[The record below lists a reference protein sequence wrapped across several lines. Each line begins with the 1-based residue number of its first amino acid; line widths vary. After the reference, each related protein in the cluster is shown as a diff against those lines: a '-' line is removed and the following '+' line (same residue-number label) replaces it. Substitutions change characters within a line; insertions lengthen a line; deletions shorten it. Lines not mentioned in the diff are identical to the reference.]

1 MSMSRLELL
10 VNDPNRGCFITIE
23 GQDGAGKSSN
33 IEAILSVLK
42 ERDIKCI
49 TTREPGGTELGE
61 VLRSLLLGSN
71 GTFTGNISDMSE
83 LLLVFAARAQ
93 HLEQVIVPA
102 LEQGTWVVCDRFT
115 DATFAYQGGG
125 RDMGAETIERL
136 QGLVQGSFTPDM
148 TVLLDV
154 PVQVGE
160 DRAGARSKPDR
171 FEVENIA
178 FKQKVRDAYLKLA
191 SDEPDRVKLVDANKN
206 LKTVKETVA
215 KLTNEFVSDRK
226 EH

>member
-1 MSMSRLELL
+1 MNLQRLESL
-10 VNDPNRGCFITIE
+10 VKDSDRGYFITIE

-33 IEAILSVLK
+33 IEAILNVLK
-42 ERDIKCI
+42 KHDINFV

-61 VLRSLLLGSN
+61 VLRGVLLGSN
-71 GTFTGNISDMSE
+71 STYTGSISDMSE

-93 HLEQVIVPA
+93 HLDQVIVPA

-125 RDMGAETIERL
+125 RDMGSETIERL
-136 QGLVQGSFTPDM
+136 QELVQGPLKPDM

-160 DRAGARSKPDR
+160 DRAGRAKQARP
-171 FEVENIA
+171 V
-178 FKQKVRDAYLKLA
+178 
-191 SDEPDRVKLVDANKN
+191 
-206 LKTVKETVA
+206 
-215 KLTNEFVSDRK
+215 
-226 EH
+226 

>member
-1 MSMSRLELL
+1 MNLQRLKSL
-10 VNDPNRGCFITIE
+10 VKDSDRGYFITIE

-33 IEAILSVLK
+33 IEAILNVLK
-42 ERDIKCI
+42 KHDINFV

-61 VLRSLLLGSN
+61 VLRGVLLGSN
-71 GTFTGNISDMSE
+71 STYTGSISDMSE

-93 HLEQVIVPA
+93 HLDQVIVPA

-125 RDMGAETIERL
+125 RDMGSETIERL
-136 QGLVQGSFTPDM
+136 QELVQGPLKPDM

-171 FEVENIA
+171 FELENIE

-191 SDEPDRVKLVDANKN
+191 NDEPNRVKLVNANN
-206 LKTVKETVA
+206 DLETVQGDVA
-215 KLTNEFVSDRK
+215 QLTHQFIADRT
-226 EH
+226 

>member
-1 MSMSRLELL
+1 MNLQRLESL
-10 VNDPNRGCFITIE
+10 VKDSDRGYFITIE

-33 IEAILSVLK
+33 IEAILNVLK
-42 ERDIKCI
+42 KHDINFV

-61 VLRSLLLGSN
+61 VLRGVLLGSN
-71 GTFTGNISDMSE
+71 STYTGSISDMSE

-93 HLEQVIVPA
+93 HLDQVIVPA

-115 DATFAYQGGG
+115 DATFAYQCGG
-125 RDMGAETIERL
+125 RDMGSETIERL
-136 QGLVQGSFTPDM
+136 QELVQGPLKPDM

-171 FEVENIA
+171 FELENIE

-191 SDEPDRVKLVDANKN
+191 NDEPNRVKLVNANN
-206 LKTVKETVA
+206 DLETVQGDVA
-215 KLTNEFVSDRK
+215 QLTHQFIADRT
-226 EH
+226 

>member
-1 MSMSRLELL
+1 MDSQRLELL
-10 VNDPNRGCFITIE
+10 VNDSSRGYFITIE

-33 IEAILSVLK
+33 IEAILNVLK
-42 ERDIKCI
+42 EHDIDFV

-61 VLRSLLLGSN
+61 VLRGLLLGSN
-71 GTFTGNISDMSE
+71 SAYKGSISDMSE

-125 RDMGAETIERL
+125 RDMGSETIERL
-136 QGLVQGSFTPDM
+136 QELVQGPIKPDM

-160 DRAGARSKPDR
+160 DRAGARSTPDR
-171 FEVENIA
+171 FELENIT
-178 FKQKVRDAYLKLA
+178 FKLKVRDAYLKLPN
-191 SDEPDRVKLVDANKN
+191 SEPNRVKLVNANNN
-206 LKTVKETVA
+206 LETVQNDVA
-215 KLTNEFVSDRK
+215 QLTHQFIADRV
-226 EH
+226 

>member
-1 MSMSRLELL
+1 MNLQRLESL
-10 VNDPNRGCFITIE
+10 VKDSDRGYFITIE

-33 IEAILSVLK
+33 IEAILNVLK
-42 ERDIKCI
+42 KHDINFV

-61 VLRSLLLGSN
+61 VLRGVLLGSN
-71 GTFTGNISDMSE
+71 STYTGSISDMSE

-93 HLEQVIVPA
+93 HLDQVIVPA

-125 RDMGAETIERL
+125 RDMGSETIERL
-136 QGLVQGSFTPDM
+136 QELVQGPLKPDM

-171 FEVENIA
+171 FELENIE

-191 SDEPDRVKLVDANKN
+191 NDEPNRVKLVNANN
-206 LKTVKETVA
+206 DLETVQGDVA
-215 KLTNEFVSDRK
+215 QLTHQFIADRT
-226 EH
+226 

>member
-1 MSMSRLELL
+1 MNLQRLESL
-10 VNDPNRGCFITIE
+10 VKDSDRGYFITIE

-33 IEAILSVLK
+33 IEAILNVLK
-42 ERDIKCI
+42 KHDINFV

-61 VLRSLLLGSN
+61 VLRGVLLGSN
-71 GTFTGNISDMSE
+71 STYTGSISDMSE

-93 HLEQVIVPA
+93 HLDQVIVPA

-125 RDMGAETIERL
+125 RNMGSETIERL
-136 QGLVQGSFTPDM
+136 QELVQGPLKPDM

-171 FEVENIA
+171 FELENIE

-191 SDEPDRVKLVDANKN
+191 NDEPNRVKLVNANN
-206 LKTVKETVA
+206 DLETVQGDVA
-215 KLTNEFVSDRK
+215 QLTHQFIADRT
-226 EH
+226 

>member
-1 MSMSRLELL
+1 MNLQRLESL
-10 VNDPNRGCFITIE
+10 VKDSDRGYFITIE

-33 IEAILSVLK
+33 IEAILNVLK
-42 ERDIKCI
+42 KHDINFV

-61 VLRSLLLGSN
+61 VLRGVLLGSN
-71 GTFTGNISDMSE
+71 STYTGSISDMSE

-93 HLEQVIVPA
+93 HLDQVIVPA
-102 LEQGTWVVCDRFT
+102 LEQGTLVVCDRFT

-125 RDMGAETIERL
+125 RDMGSETIERL
-136 QGLVQGSFTPDM
+136 QELVQGPLKPDM

-171 FEVENIA
+171 FELENIE

-191 SDEPDRVKLVDANKN
+191 NDEPNRVKLVNANN
-206 LKTVKETVA
+206 DLETVQGDVA
-215 KLTNEFVSDRK
+215 QLTHQFIADRT
-226 EH
+226 

>member
-1 MSMSRLELL
+1 MNLQRLESL
-10 VNDPNRGCFITIE
+10 VKDSYRGYFITIE

-33 IEAILSVLK
+33 IEAILNVLK
-42 ERDIKCI
+42 KHDINFV

-61 VLRSLLLGSN
+61 VLRGVLLGSN
-71 GTFTGNISDMSE
+71 STYTGSISDMSE

-93 HLEQVIVPA
+93 HLDQVIVPA

-125 RDMGAETIERL
+125 RDMGSETIERL
-136 QGLVQGSFTPDM
+136 QELVQGPLKPDM

-171 FEVENIA
+171 FELENIE

-191 SDEPDRVKLVDANKN
+191 NDEPNRVKLVNANN
-206 LKTVKETVA
+206 DLETVQGDVA
-215 KLTNEFVSDRK
+215 QLTHQFIADRT
-226 EH
+226 